1 MGKLYGARQSGG
13 GHSRRRAPGEGLA
26 ESSICFSRKG
36 YDNQSMSASP
46 AAEILSLDTPLACAC
61 PATGLQLQVSAPD
74 LVLLCCSL
82 CGTIVAGQPVA
93 GEAGPIG
100 LLRLELSEEASQ
112 QVRKAASLPM
122 DATLAEVLGT
132 VLACTHPVALRV
144 AQTRLGVRPTLLAE
158 LRDALS
164 RTEEP
169 TQFLTLQ
176 LVARMPTVPRE
187 LRAASLHAIARHL
200 DGDPSGAEL
209 AVALTALYAVAESGQ
224 HLRQRVERICQKVS
238 VVKGESAA
246 MTLQIARAVLAR
258 MDRAAVAAKERYHA
272 VRDQLIELLRKDQQE
287 EAKALLSAAY
297 PEDDPDDPDGGMTAR
312 MQICESA
319 AAQMGGSAS
328 DQQIRQTLLSWALHC
343 AEIFASWATAGGE
356 GMSRMIDVHRLHGL
370 VRRNH

>member
-1 MGKLYGARQSGG
+1 MRQSGDG
-13 GHSRRRAPGEGLA
+13 YSRTRALGEGLA

-93 GEAGPIG
+93 GESGPIG

-112 QVRKAASLPM
+112 QVRKAASLPT

-132 VLACTHPVALRV
+132 VLSCTHPVALRV
-144 AQTRLGVRPTLLAE
+144 AQTRLAVRPNLVAE

-356 GMSRMIDVHRLHGL
+356 GMSRMIDVHRLRGL